1 MLDARI
7 ELRGEDL
14 YCSDLSGEGGTSV
27 KRLTSET
34 LSLLQEWA
42 GRYDAAVAS
51 RQPVA
56 FAAIG
61 RDIAALLNE
70 GDGWLD
76 RGLRGVGEI
85 GLEIVVAGTPDARS
99 RLAGAA
105 LGDPGAGRHLPC
117 RRRGASVSG
126 RAAAGCGGDAALAF
140 AS

>member
-27 KRLTSET
+27 RRLTSET

-51 RQPVA
+51 RQPGA
-56 FAAIG
+56 LAAIG

-70 GDGWLD
+70 GDGWN
-76 RGLRGVGEI
+76 
-85 GLEIVVAGTPDARS
+85 
-99 RLAGAA
+99 RLK
-105 LGDPGAGRHLPC
+105 
-117 RRRGASVSG
+117 
-126 RAAAGCGGDAALAF
+126 
-140 AS
+140 